1 MYKIYYNNYRNDELQ
16 ATDMVQ
22 SSVKSGEIK
31 VPKNKESH
39 QKEKVDCIGRIKIIV
54 KLVVFFFLVFVLA
67 SYFSGIYRIDK
78 STKNLEERVSQ
89 SEVLF
94 FGTSGFNRAIS
105 PMRLYDQEGIT
116 SFNLANQWEQIP
128 LNYYTIREYA
138 KPGRTKLV
146 VLDVETFFDSDLQTL
161 DTAHYSVDKMPLD
174 AEKLRFINDPVWGMD
189 LGEKI
194 GFVVPMIRYHD
205 RWSEVGLPNYLTT
218 KRALCD
224 DWQCYGYMYDDKT
237 FQEEKLKYTIGL
249 DYETNHALEY
259 VLKIKNYCNTNGIEL
274 LLLLPPWQ
282 RFNEEHY
289 ALLEKIFEENG
300 LKYENFKSEN
310 AKMFDNEKD
319 FSNSGHLNTAGA
331 VKYSDFLGNYL
342 KKNYNLNDY
351 RSNANYEKWQS
362 DLGVYSEKEKNVLE
376 QHAKNVK
383 EIRRSKKKTI
393 ETEDGNEKD
402 TD

>member
-1 MYKIYYNNYRNDELQ
+1 MLENKEGCQRKKGSY
-16 ATDMVQ
+16 A
-22 SSVKSGEIK
+22 VKLKNAIK
-31 VPKNKESH
+31 V
-39 QKEKVDCIGRIKIIV
+39 
-54 KLVVFFFLVFVLA
+54 VVFLFLTIVLA
-67 SYFSGIYRIDK
+67 SYFSKIYRIDK
-78 STKNLEERVSQ
+78 STKNLEEKVSQ

-105 PMRLYDQEGIT
+105 PMRLYDREGIA

-128 LNYYTIREYA
+128 LNYYMIREYA

-146 VLDVETFFDSDLQTL
+146 VLDVETIFDSDLQTL

-174 AEKLRFINDPVWGMD
+174 SEKLRLLNDPVWSMD

-194 GFVVPMIRYHD
+194 GFLVPMIRYHD
-205 RWSEVGLPNYLTT
+205 RWNEVELPSYLAT

-237 FQEEKLKYTIGL
+237 FQEEDLKYTIGL

-259 VLKIKNYCNTNGIEL
+259 VLKVKDYCDANGIEL

-282 RFNEEHY
+282 RFDAEHY
-289 ALLEKIFEENG
+289 ALLEKTFKENG
-300 LKYENFKSEN
+300 LKYENFQSEN
-310 AKMFDNEKD
+310 AAMLDNEKD

-342 KKNYNLNDY
+342 KENYTLNDY
-351 RSNANYEKWQS
+351 RNDANYEKWRS
-362 DLGVYSEKEKNVLE
+362 DLEVYAEKEKSVLE
-376 QHAKNVK
+376 QHENNVK
-383 EIRRSKKKTI
+383 EIRKGKKQTTG
-393 ETEDGNEKD
+393 TEDKNEKD
-402 TD
+402 SN